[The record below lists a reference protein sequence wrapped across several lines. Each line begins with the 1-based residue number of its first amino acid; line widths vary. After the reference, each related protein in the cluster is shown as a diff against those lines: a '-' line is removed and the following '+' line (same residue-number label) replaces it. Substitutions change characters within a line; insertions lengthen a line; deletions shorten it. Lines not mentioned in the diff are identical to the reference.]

1 MRHSDYRS
9 KIGDQPFPLPV
20 PFASKIR
27 QLFIRKDVLPYKFGV
42 RNFTFTLKFVLFI
55 YFIIQTFWF
64 FGIQYQDILL
74 LYEKL
79 LGKL

>member
-9 KIGDQPFPLPV
+9 KIGEQPFPLPV

-27 QLFIRKDVLPYKFGV
+27 QVFIRKDVLPYRFGV
-42 RNFTFTLKFVLFI
+42 RNFTWTLRIILLI

-64 FGIQYQDILL
+64 LEIQYKDALSL
-74 LYEKL
+74 VFKL
-79 LGKL
+79 LGK